1 MNILKFYKTL
11 KGNALH
17 SFGLFKSSCE
27 LEPKECKALHMIPEP
42 VVFEAIDSDLWQ
54 YSNVIVAYK
63 GLGYI
68 VYIYELD
75 TPNIGD
81 ALHDISSCNINA
93 IRDHDGTILCEVPN
107 IGSLLTF
114 LSMLYNTSVR
124 FGSLKPHSCVDPCCG

>member
-11 KGNALH
+11 KG
-17 SFGLFKSSCE
+17 LFKSSCE
-27 LEPKECKALHMIPEP
+27 LEHMCYEP
-42 VVFEAIDSDLWQ
+42 IVFEAIDSDLWQ

-63 GLGYI
+63 GLGYK

-93 IRDHDGTILCEVPN
+93 IRDHDGTIICDVPN

-124 FGSLKPHSCVDPCCG
+124 FGSLKPDSCVDPCCG

>member
-1 MNILKFYKTL
+1 MNILKFYNWIKS
-11 KGNALH
+11 NALH

-27 LEPKECKALHMIPEP
+27 LEHMCYEP
-42 VVFEAIDSDLWQ
+42 IVFEAIDSDLWQ
-54 YSNVIVAYK
+54 HSNVIVAYK

-75 TPNIGD
+75 TLN
-81 ALHDISSCNINA
+81 ISSCNINA

-124 FGSLKPHSCVDPCCG
+124 FGSLNPDSCVDPCCG